1 MKLFLVITFL
11 FFAGSIIGWGIELV
25 FRRFFSKNNPERKW
39 INPGFLTGP
48 YLPLYG
54 FSLVILFLL
63 SFIDVSFIQNELLQR
78 IVLFALMA
86 LCITGF
92 EYIAGMIFIVGMKIR
107 LWDYSKN
114 WGNIK
119 GIICPQF
126 TFYWWLLS
134 AIYYFLIH
142 PRILEWLYW
151 FTNHIEFSFVVG
163 FFYGVFSIDL
173 SYSLQIMARLRR
185 FARENEVIIHL
196 AEIQR
201 NIRLK
206 NEENKEKLHF
216 WLTMKCEKLPL
227 HEIVKQIM
235 QRKEEKIIHF

>member
-1 MKLFLVITFL
+1 MKFFLVITFL
-11 FFAGSIIGWGIELV
+11 FFTGSIIGWGIELI

-63 SFIDVSFIQNELLQR
+63 SFIDVSFIENSHLQKA
-78 IVLFALMA
+78 VLFALMA
-86 LCITGF
+86 ICITFF
-92 EYIAGMIFIVGMKIR
+92 EFIAGMIFIVGMKIR

-114 WGNIK
+114 RGNIK

-134 AIYYFLIH
+134 AVYYFLIH

-151 FTNHIEFSFVVG
+151 FTSHIEFSFVVG
-163 FFYGVFSIDL
+163 FFYGVLCVDL
-173 SYSLQIMARLRR
+173 CYSLKVMTRIRHL
-185 FARENEVIIHL
+185 ARENQIIVQL
-196 AEIQR
+196 TEIQR

-206 NEENKEKLHF
+206 NEENREKLHF
-216 WLTMKCEKLPL
+216 WLSMKSEKLPL
-227 HEIVKQIM
+227 HELVRQIFDNLG
-235 QRKEEKIIHF
+235 KK

>member
-1 MKLFLVITFL
+1 MKFFLVITFL
-11 FFAGSIIGWGIELV
+11 FFAGSIIGWGIELL

-63 SFIDVSFIQNELLQR
+63 TYINVDFISNPYLQK
-78 IVLFALMA
+78 IILFALMA
-86 LCITGF
+86 LCITFF

-142 PRILEWLYW
+142 PKILEWLFW

-163 FFYGVFSIDL
+163 FFYGVLCVDL
-173 SYSLQIMARLRR
+173 MYSLQIMTRLRHL
-185 FARENEVIIHL
+185 ARENQIIIHL
-196 AEIQR
+196 SELQQL
-201 NIRLK
+201 IRQK
-206 NEENKEKLHF
+206 NEENREKLYF
-216 WLTMKCEKLPL
+216 WRTMKSENLPL
-227 HEIVKQIM
+227 YEAVKQIFDNLG
-235 QRKEEKIIHF
+235 KK

>member
-1 MKLFLVITFL
+1 MKFFLVITFL

-63 SFIDVSFIQNELLQR
+63 TFINVSFIENPYLQKA
-78 IVLFALMA
+78 VLFCLMA
-86 LCITGF
+86 LCITLF

-134 AIYYFLIH
+134 ATYYFFIH
-142 PRILEWLYW
+142 PQILEWLYW
-151 FTNHIEFSFVVG
+151 FVNHIEFSFVVG
-163 FFYGVFSIDL
+163 FFYGVFTIDVC
-173 SYSLQIMARLRR
+173 YSLRIMTRIRR
-185 FARENEVIIHL
+185 FARENEIIIHL
-196 AEIQR
+196 TELQQQ
-201 NIRLK
+201 IRQK
-206 NEENKEKLHF
+206 NDENKEKLHF
-216 WLTMKCEKLPL
+216 WLTMKSEQLPL
-227 HEIVKQIM
+227 VDHLKQAL
-235 QRKEEKIIHF
+235 EKIRK

>member
-1 MKLFLVITFL
+1 MKFFLVITFL

-63 SFIDVSFIQNELLQR
+63 TFIDVSFIENPYLQKA
-78 IVLFALMA
+78 VLFCLMA
-86 LCITGF
+86 LCITLF
-92 EYIAGMIFIVGMKIR
+92 EYIAGVIFIVGMKIR

-134 AIYYFLIH
+134 ATYYFFIH
-142 PRILEWLYW
+142 PQILEWLYW
-151 FTNHIEFSFVVG
+151 FVNHIEFSFVVG
-163 FFYGVFSIDL
+163 FFYGVFTIDVC
-173 SYSLQIMARLRR
+173 YSLRIMTRIRR
-185 FARENEVIIHL
+185 FARENEIIIHL
-196 AEIQR
+196 TELQQQ
-201 NIRLK
+201 IRQK
-206 NEENKEKLHF
+206 NDENKEKLHF
-216 WLTMKCEKLPL
+216 WLTMKSEELPL
-227 HEIVKQIM
+227 VEHLKQALERIG
-235 QRKEEKIIHF
+235 KK

>member
-1 MKLFLVITFL
+1 MKFFLVITFL

-63 SFIDVSFIQNELLQR
+63 TFIDVSFIENPYLQKA
-78 IVLFALMA
+78 VLFCLMA
-86 LCITGF
+86 LCITLF

-134 AIYYFLIH
+134 ATYYFFIH
-142 PRILEWLYW
+142 PQILEWLYW
-151 FTNHIEFSFVVG
+151 FVNHIEFSFVVG
-163 FFYGVFSIDL
+163 FFYGVFTIDVC
-173 SYSLQIMARLRR
+173 YSLRIMTRIRR
-185 FARENEVIIHL
+185 FARENEIIIHL
-196 AEIQR
+196 TELQQQ
-201 NIRLK
+201 IRQK
-206 NEENKEKLHF
+206 NDENKEKLHF
-216 WLTMKCEKLPL
+216 WLTMKSEQLPL
-227 HEIVKQIM
+227 VDHLKQALERIG
-235 QRKEEKIIHF
+235 KK

>member
-1 MKLFLVITFL
+1 MKFFLVITFL

-63 SFIDVSFIQNELLQR
+63 TFMDVSFIENPYLQKA
-78 IVLFALMA
+78 VLFCLMA
-86 LCITGF
+86 LCITLF

-134 AIYYFLIH
+134 ATYYFFIH
-142 PRILEWLYW
+142 PQILEWLYW
-151 FTNHIEFSFVVG
+151 FVNHIEFSFVVG
-163 FFYGVFSIDL
+163 FFYGVFTIDVC
-173 SYSLQIMARLRR
+173 YSLRIMTRIRR
-185 FARENEVIIHL
+185 FARENEIIIHL
-196 AEIQR
+196 TELQQQ
-201 NIRLK
+201 IRQK
-206 NEENKEKLHF
+206 NDENKEKLHF
-216 WLTMKCEKLPL
+216 WLTMKSEQLPL
-227 HEIVKQIM
+227 VDHLKQALERIG
-235 QRKEEKIIHF
+235 KK

>member
-1 MKLFLVITFL
+1 MKFFLVITFL

-63 SFIDVSFIQNELLQR
+63 TFIDVSFIENPYLQKA
-78 IVLFALMA
+78 VLFCLMA
-86 LCITGF
+86 LCITLF

-134 AIYYFLIH
+134 ATYYFFIH
-142 PRILEWLYW
+142 PQILEWLYW
-151 FTNHIEFSFVVG
+151 FVNHIEFSFVVG
-163 FFYGVFSIDL
+163 FFYGVFTIDVC
-173 SYSLQIMARLRR
+173 YSLRIMTRIRR
-185 FARENEVIIHL
+185 FARENEIIIHL
-196 AEIQR
+196 TELQQQ
-201 NIRLK
+201 IRQK
-206 NEENKEKLHF
+206 NDENKEKFHF
-216 WLTMKCEKLPL
+216 WLTMKSEQLPL
-227 HEIVKQIM
+227 VDHLKQAL
-235 QRKEEKIIHF
+235 EKIRK

>member
-1 MKLFLVITFL
+1 MNMKFFLVITFL

-63 SFIDVSFIQNELLQR
+63 SYIDVDFVVNPQLQK

-86 LCITGF
+86 LCITAF
-92 EYIAGMIFIVGMKIR
+92 EFIAGMIFIVGMKIR

-134 AIYYFLIH
+134 GLYYFLIH
-142 PRILEWLYW
+142 PKILEWLFW

-163 FFYGVFSIDL
+163 FFYGVLSIDL
-173 SYSLQIMARLRR
+173 FYSLRIMTRIRN
-185 FARENEVIIHL
+185 FASENKII
-196 AEIQR
+196 IQLSELQH

-216 WLTMKCEKLPL
+216 WLTM
-227 HEIVKQIM
+227 HS
-235 QRKEEKIIHF
+235 EKIPLPEHLRQTIEKIKN

>member
-1 MKLFLVITFL
+1 MKFFLVITFL

-25 FRRFFSKNNPERKW
+25 FRRFVSKNNPERKW

-63 SFIDVSFIQNELLQR
+63 TFIDVSFIENPYLQKA
-78 IVLFALMA
+78 VLFCLMA
-86 LCITGF
+86 LCITLF

-134 AIYYFLIH
+134 ATYYFFIH
-142 PRILEWLYW
+142 PQILEWLYW
-151 FTNHIEFSFVVG
+151 FVNHIEFSFVVG
-163 FFYGVFSIDL
+163 FFYGVFTIDVC
-173 SYSLQIMARLRR
+173 YSLRIMTRIRR
-185 FARENEVIIHL
+185 FARENEIIIHL
-196 AEIQR
+196 TELQQQ
-201 NIRLK
+201 IRQK
-206 NEENKEKLHF
+206 NDENKEKLHF
-216 WLTMKCEKLPL
+216 WLTMKSEQLPL
-227 HEIVKQIM
+227 VDHLKQALERIG
-235 QRKEEKIIHF
+235 KK

>member
-1 MKLFLVITFL
+1 MKFFLVITFL

-63 SFIDVSFIQNELLQR
+63 TFIDVSFIENPCLQKA
-78 IVLFALMA
+78 VLFCLMA
-86 LCITGF
+86 LCITLF

-134 AIYYFLIH
+134 ATYYFFIH
-142 PRILEWLYW
+142 PQILEWLYW
-151 FTNHIEFSFVVG
+151 FVNHIEFSFVVG
-163 FFYGVFSIDL
+163 FFYGVFTIDVC
-173 SYSLQIMARLRR
+173 YSLRIMTRIRR
-185 FARENEVIIHL
+185 FARENEIIIHL
-196 AEIQR
+196 TELQQQ
-201 NIRLK
+201 IRQK
-206 NEENKEKLHF
+206 NDENKEKLHF
-216 WLTMKCEKLPL
+216 WLTMKSEQLPL
-227 HEIVKQIM
+227 VDHLKQAL
-235 QRKEEKIIHF
+235 EKIRK

>member
-1 MKLFLVITFL
+1 MKFFLVITFL

-63 SFIDVSFIQNELLQR
+63 TFIDVSFIENPYLQKA
-78 IVLFALMA
+78 VLFCLMA
-86 LCITGF
+86 LCITLF

-119 GIICPQF
+119 GIVCPQF

-134 AIYYFLIH
+134 ATYYFFIH
-142 PRILEWLYW
+142 PQILEWLYW
-151 FTNHIEFSFVVG
+151 FVNHIEFSFVVG
-163 FFYGVFSIDL
+163 FFYGVFTIDVC
-173 SYSLQIMARLRR
+173 YSLRIMTRIRR
-185 FARENEVIIHL
+185 FARENEIIIHL
-196 AEIQR
+196 TELQQQ
-201 NIRLK
+201 IRQK
-206 NEENKEKLHF
+206 NDENKEKLHF
-216 WLTMKCEKLPL
+216 WLTMKSEQLPL
-227 HEIVKQIM
+227 VDHLKQAL
-235 QRKEEKIIHF
+235 EKIRK